1 MYDQRQAELEDKIRQ
16 ALKFSKER
24 PMALGLLY
32 PDILFDAQLFPVLY
46 TQIPHIM
53 APSVQSRKRKA
64 PSRDVPEPPRPV
76 DDLVNGTLD
85 GVLSEGGE
93 SQDDE
98 SDEGDDEFDE
108 EEEEEEEEDDD
119 DEEDLD
125 SDEIPSEEE
134 DEEDIRNQIR
144 NLKTTDSGDVKS
156 QRRSHSNTG
165 ALSNGASETGD
176 DHLIEGED
184 DDELRPNYT
193 VTTDA
198 NGNAR
203 YVYKEIDPVYDSDDS
218 DAPIAANTI
227 GDIPLSYYD
236 SYPHIGYDINGKKIM
251 RPAKGEALDALL
263 DSIDLPQG
271 WTGLTDPA
279 TGKPL
284 QLTREE
290 LEVLRQVTRNEAPGD
305 GYDPYPDMVEY
316 FTNTEEIMPLSA
328 APEPKR
334 RFVPSKHEHKRV
346 MKIVRAIK
354 EGRIKPYKEP
364 SADDEEED
372 PDVKRYDIWADEAPR
387 PDHPMNIPAPKL
399 PPPGYEESYHPPP
412 EYLPDAQEKKAWEEA
427 DDEDREKD
435 FLPADHS
442 ALRKVPGYG
451 RFLKE
456 KFERCLDLYLAP
468 RIRRSKL
475 NVDPESLLPKLP
487 SPDDLRPFPT
497 VCATLY
503 RGHQGR
509 VRSISVD
516 PSGNLLAS
524 GGDDGTVRVW
534 ELLSGRQLWTVKL
547 DSEEAVNAIKWR
559 PGRDAL
565 ILAAAAGETVYFIV
579 PPTVCSPDLESA
591 SRAILDAGFGYAANP
606 TTATTTSQGDRK
618 APAATWSRPST
629 KLADQGVLLSCT
641 VRSSI
646 KVVSWHRRGDY
657 LSTTS
662 PTGVSQAVA
671 IHTLSKHLTQH
682 PFRRLR
688 GLAQTCSFHPTKPLF
703 FVATRQSIRLY
714 DLQQQKLEKELKPG
728 ARWISSI
735 DVHPGGDNLL
745 VGSYDRRLLW
755 HDLDLSPTPYKT
767 LRYHQKA
774 IRSVR
779 YHPNAGQYPLFAD
792 ASDDGSVQIFHGKVV
807 GDSLENATIVPL
819 KVLKG
824 HKVTGELGVLD
835 IEWHPREPWLLSAG
849 ADGTIRL
856 WN

>member
-1 MYDQRQAELEDKIRQ
+1 
-16 ALKFSKER
+16 
-24 PMALGLLY
+24 
-32 PDILFDAQLFPVLY
+32 
-46 TQIPHIM
+46 M
-53 APSVQSRKRKA
+53 APSTQSRKRKA
-64 PSRDVPEPPRPV
+64 PSRDAPEPAPQPA
-76 DDLVNGTLD
+76 DELANGTLD
-85 GVLSEGGE
+85 GILFEGSGETDSE
-93 SQDDE
+93 DDE
-98 SDEGDDEFDE
+98 SFDGEDEFGDEEDEEDEDE
-108 EEEEEEEEDDD
+108 EE
-119 DEEDLD
+119 LD
-125 SDEIPSEEE
+125 SDEIPSEE
-134 DEEDIRNQIR
+134 DEEDEIREQIR
-144 NLKTTDSGDVKS
+144 NLKTTDSEDTKS
-156 QRRSHSNTG
+156 SRRAKNKALDQPQAPSDG
-165 ALSNGASETGD
+165 ADADFANFDQE
-176 DHLIEGED
+176 ED
-184 DDELRPNYT
+184 DENRPNYT

-198 NGNAR
+198 NGNPR

-218 DAPIAANTI
+218 DAPDVANTI

-251 RPAKGEALDALL
+251 RPAKGDALDALL
-263 DSIDLPQG
+263 DTIDLPKG

-284 QLTREE
+284 QLSREE
-290 LEVLRQVTRNEAPGD
+290 LEVLRQVTRNEPPSD
-305 GYDPYPDMVEY
+305 GYDPYPDMVHW
-316 FTNTEEIMPLSA
+316 FTHEQEIMPLSA

-334 RFVPSKHEHKRV
+334 RFIPSKHEHKRV
-346 MKIVRAIK
+346 MKIVKAIK
-354 EGRIKPYKEP
+354 EGRIQPYKEP
-364 SADDEEED
+364 TDEDEQED

-387 PDHPMNIPAPKL
+387 PDHPMNVPAPKL

-412 EYLPDAQEKKAWEEA
+412 EYLPEADERKAWEEA
-427 DDEDREKD
+427 DPEDREKD
-435 FLPADHS
+435 FLPSDHS
-442 ALRKVPGYG
+442 ALRKVPGYAQ
-451 RFLKE
+451 FVKE

-475 NVDPESLLPKLP
+475 NIDPESLLPKLP

-509 VRSISVD
+509 VRGISVSPD
-516 PSGNLLAS
+516 GTLLAS

-534 ELLSGRQLWTVKL
+534 ELLSGRQLWAVKL

-559 PGRDAL
+559 PTRETL
-565 ILAAAAGETVYFIV
+565 ILAAAAGETIYFIV
-579 PPTVCSPDLESA
+579 PPTLASPDLDAA
-591 SRAILDAGFGYAANP
+591 SRAVLDSGFGYAANP
-606 TTATTTSQGDRK
+606 TTLTVAGDRK
-618 APAATWSRPST
+618 VPAATWARPSNR
-629 KLADQGVLLSCT
+629 LVDQGVLLSCT
-641 VRSSI
+641 VRSPI
-646 KVVSWHRRGDY
+646 KVIAWHRRGDY
-657 LSTTS
+657 VSTTS
-662 PTGVSQAVA
+662 PTGASQAIA

-682 PFRRLR
+682 PFRRLK
-688 GLAQTCSFHPTKPLF
+688 GLAQTSSFHPTKPLF

-735 DVHPGGDNLL
+735 DVHPLGDNLL

-779 YHPNAGQYPLFAD
+779 YHPNSGQYPLFAD